1 MKTLITI
8 TLASALFIGRALPAQ
23 AETEATT
30 PAPSISF
37 KETVYNAGDSWEGEI
52 VSHAFSFTNTG
63 DAELKISRV
72 RSSCGCTAS
81 NLSSD
86 TIAPGESGEIRA
98 SFNTRHYQGQKS
110 QPVYV
115 TSNDP
120 TNPNVQLQ
128 LVTTVKTI
136 ASFDPA
142 NLQFDQVIYG
152 QGATRE
158 TTLVF
163 DGEPFP
169 IREISVE
176 PEFFQARILEPEE
189 ETGNDSP
196 IRIEVTLSPE
206 APIGH
211 QRGTLTARIDHPQSP
226 EVTARVMAS
235 VEGIITYTP
244 RMIFFSNQD
253 QEEQAVKIVTL
264 TNNGDQP
271 IAIREVSCGIPQFQA
286 EVKTIQPGKQFE
298 VEVRLMTEIEPERYS
313 TELTIETD
321 LAAQEQISIPL
332 RANLLP

>member
-1 MKTLITI
+1 MKLLITV
-8 TLASALFIGRALPAQ
+8 TLASALLIGRVLPAR

-37 KETVYNAGDSWEGEI
+37 EETVYNAGDSWEGEI

-98 SFNTRHYQGQKS
+98 SFNTRHYRGQRS

-120 TNPNVQLQ
+120 ANPTVQLQ

-136 ASFDPA
+136 ATFNPA
-142 NLQFDQVIYG
+142 HLQFGQAVHG

-169 IREISVE
+169 IREISVQ
-176 PEFFQARILEPEE
+176 PDFFQARILEPGE
-189 ETGNDSP
+189 ETGEDSS
-196 IRIEVTLSPE
+196 IRIEVTLSRE

-226 EVTARVMAS
+226 EVTARVMAA

-244 RMIFFSNQD
+244 RMIFFSRQD
-253 QEEQAVKIVTL
+253 LEEQAVKIVTL

-271 IAIREVSCGIPQFQA
+271 IAIREVSFGIPQFQA

-298 VEVRLMTEIEPERYS
+298 VEIRLMTGIEPERYS

-321 LAAQEQISIPL
+321 LATQERITIPL